1 LHGKYNLAGILT
13 EKYNWNR
20 ILTTFCIADVILY
33 YYSYFWRRGTHLL
46 MDIKQLIYL
55 CNLERER
62 HFGRAAEASFV
73 SQPTLSMRLKNLE
86 KELDLSLINRG
97 NNFEGFTAEGLRVL
111 SWAREIVA
119 VYEGLKLE
127 VESLKQGLSGTLRI
141 GVMPQCSISLARL
154 IKAVSDTHPGLDYRV
169 SEVSADQLI
178 EALSSHAVD
187 VGIGFFEFSTLNEL
201 RFQVA
206 PIDDGGVD
214 VVFHPDH
221 FPQLLNAMRLT
232 AEQAVELPLC
242 LSEPSRYFR
251 RYLDNHFRQAGLAL
265 HPTLES
271 TSIFQLMQGVFVGI
285 GCALVPRGHLIDEM
299 HPALK
304 RCPLD
309 IPPMSRHAALVV
321 AEAGRATPLAQH
333 FFNSAALW
341 IAQQPSL

>member
-1 LHGKYNLAGILT
+1 
-13 EKYNWNR
+13 
-20 ILTTFCIADVILY
+20 
-33 YYSYFWRRGTHLL
+33 

-62 HFGRAAEASFV
+62 HFGRAAQASFV

-86 KELDLSLINRG
+86 KELDLNLINRG

-141 GVMPQCSISLARL
+141 GVMPQCSVSLAQL
-154 IKAVSDTHPGLDYRV
+154 IKAVSEAHPGLDYRV

-178 EALSSHAVD
+178 EALSSHSVD

-201 RFQVA
+201 RFQLV
-206 PIDDGGVD
+206 PLDDGGVD
-214 VVFHPDH
+214 VVYHPDH
-221 FPQLLNAMRLT
+221 FPHLQGIELMT
-232 AEQAVELPLC
+232 AEQAVTLPLC

-251 RYLDNHFRQAGLAL
+251 RYLDNFFRQSGLEL

-309 IPPMSRHAALVV
+309 ITPMSRHAALVV
-321 AEAGRATPLAQH
+321 AEGGRATPLAQH
-333 FFNSAALW
+333 FFTAAGVWL
-341 IAQQPSL
+341 AQQQTLKAAK

>member
-1 LHGKYNLAGILT
+1 
-13 EKYNWNR
+13 
-20 ILTTFCIADVILY
+20 
-33 YYSYFWRRGTHLL
+33 

-86 KELDLSLINRG
+86 KELGLNLINRG

-154 IKAVSDTHPGLDYRV
+154 IKAVSDEHPGLDYRV
-169 SEVSADQLI
+169 AEVSADQLI

-187 VGIGFFEFSTLNEL
+187 IGIGFFEFSTLNEL
-201 RFQVA
+201 RFQVV

-214 VVFHPDH
+214 VVYHPEH
-221 FPQLLNAMRLT
+221 FPHLVQTECLS
-232 AEQAVELPLC
+232 AEEAAKLPLC

-251 RYLDNHFRQAGLAL
+251 RYLDEHFRSAGL
-265 HPTLES
+265 HPHVALES
-271 TSIFQLMQGVFVGI
+271 ASIFHLLQGVYVGL
-285 GCALVPRGHLIDEM
+285 GCGIMPRGHLL
-299 HPALK
+299 PA
-304 RCPLD
+304 
-309 IPPMSRHAALVV
+309 M
-321 AEAGRATPLAQH
+321 TPEL
-333 FFNSAALW
+333 
-341 IAQQPSL
+341 IARR

>member
-1 LHGKYNLAGILT
+1 
-13 EKYNWNR
+13 
-20 ILTTFCIADVILY
+20 
-33 YYSYFWRRGTHLL
+33 

-86 KELDLSLINRG
+86 KELGLNLINRG

-154 IKAVSDTHPGLDYRV
+154 IKAVSDEHPGLDYRV
-169 SEVSADQLI
+169 AEVSADQLI

-187 VGIGFFEFSTLNEL
+187 IGIGFFEFSTLNEL
-201 RFQVA
+201 RFQVV

-214 VVFHPDH
+214 VVYHPGH
-221 FPQLLNAMRLT
+221 FPHLDQTERLS
-232 AEQAVELPLC
+232 AEEAAKLPLC

-251 RYLDNHFRQAGLAL
+251 RYLDNHFRQAGLEL

-271 TSIFQLMQGVFVGI
+271 TSIFQLMQGVFVGL

-299 HPALK
+299 HPALR
-304 RCPLD
+304 RCALD
-309 IPPMSRHAALVV
+309 IPPMSRHAAMVV

-333 FFNSAALW
+333 FFNAAALW
-341 IAQQPSL
+341 IAQQPSVSQK

>member
-1 LHGKYNLAGILT
+1 L
-13 EKYNWNR
+13 
-20 ILTTFCIADVILY
+20 
-33 YYSYFWRRGTHLL
+33 
-46 MDIKQLIYL
+46 DIKQLIYL

-86 KELDLSLINRG
+86 KELDLNLINRG

-127 VESLKQGLSGTLRI
+127 VESLKQGMSGTLRI
-141 GVMPQCSISLARL
+141 GVMPQCSVSLAQL
-154 IKAVSDTHPGLDYRV
+154 IKAVSEAHPGLDYRV

-178 EALSSHAVD
+178 EALSSHSVD

-201 RFQVA
+201 RFQLV
-206 PIDDGGVD
+206 PLDDGGVD
-214 VVFHPDH
+214 VVYNPDH
-221 FPQLLNAMRLT
+221 FPQLQDIELMT
-232 AEQAVELPLC
+232 AEQAVALPLC

-251 RYLDNHFRQAGLAL
+251 RYLDNFFRQSGLEL

-309 IPPMSRHAALVV
+309 ITPMSRHAALVV
-321 AEAGRATPLAQH
+321 AEGGRATPLAQH
-333 FFNSAALW
+333 FFTAAGAWL
-341 IAQQPSL
+341 AQQQMQKPAK